1 MCEPIRSLVHTDVVW
16 QWTHEHEEAFV
27 KLKEAI
33 SKTPMLCYF
42 DSNEETTLQ
51 CDASSTGLGATLL
64 QRGQPVVY
72 ASRASTPTEQHYAQI
87 ENELLAVVF
96 GMERF
101 NQYKNGRMVFVES
114 DHKPLTRNHLSQ
126 LQNVY
131 NVCFYGSRNII

>member
-1 MCEPIRSLVHTDVVW
+1 MLFGSGHMNMKKRLLSWRRQSL
-16 QWTHEHEEAFV
+16 
-27 KLKEAI
+27 KLQCYAI
-33 SKTPMLCYF
+33 SIQMKKPLFNVTPRTPALAQHSYSG
-42 DSNEETTLQ
+42 DSQ
-51 CDASSTGLGATLL
+51 LL
-64 QRGQPVVY
+64 M
-72 ASRASTPTEQHYAQI
+72 HYAQI